1 MKVSRAL
8 PVAVLA
14 AFAVACGAENTTPAH
29 TAGDVPAGSV
39 AGGGDAD
46 AGTLENPLDTALTV
60 DVIDKRVADIK
71 ASFDAQNA
79 HDAQAVAAFYSK
91 DAVIKAPGMPDWK
104 GRDVIAAEEA
114 KSFEESPDVKWG
126 PRRIIVA
133 DDVAIVEWTA
143 TGTAVLN
150 KKTGARAYG
159 ANGVSVMWFAK
170 DGKIR
175 EEHDILN
182 APTVIAQTGAAK
194 GKIREVLLQPSGTP
208 DVRSADGSAD
218 ETKNADLCKGF
229 DRALE
234 AHDEKT
240 WSEFFAD
247 DIVWDDYSM
256 PAPITGK
263 AEVTRVFAAVSA
275 ALPDQKI
282 TCKTWAA
289 SDLVV
294 KECLRTAT
302 HEGPL
307 PLGSLK
313 VPATHRFVQTH
324 FIDILQLK
332 YFRIQ
337 KGARY
342 ADNLEMANELGLVGP
357 DKDPPKPPPPQ
368 KKRKP

>member
-1 MKVSRAL
+1 MNAVASKLA
-8 PVAVLA
+8 PVALV
-14 AFAVACGAENTTPAH
+14 FVVSCGAENTTPAR
-29 TAGDVPAGSV
+29 AASDVPAGSV
-39 AGGGDAD
+39 ASGEAD
-46 AGTLENPLDTALTV
+46 AGALENPLDSALTE
-60 DVIDKRVADIK
+60 DVIDRRVADIK
-71 ASFDAQNA
+71 ASFEAQNT
-79 HDAQAVAAFYSK
+79 HDARGVAGFYAK
-91 DAVIKAPGMPDWK
+91 DASIKAPGMPDWK
-104 GRDVIAAEEA
+104 GRDTIAAEEA

-143 TGTAVLN
+143 TGTATTS
-150 KKTGARAYG
+150 KKAGARAYG
-159 ANGVSVMWFAK
+159 ANGVSVMWFGK
-170 DGKIR
+170 DGKIK

-208 DVRSADGSAD
+208 DVRSAEGSAD

-229 DRALE
+229 DLALA

-247 DIVWDDYSM
+247 DVVWDDYSM

-357 DKDPPKPPPPQ
+357 DKDPPKSAP
-368 KKRKP
+368 KKKKP

>member
-1 MKVSRAL
+1 VKNASRLLSAAAIVAL
-8 PVAVLA
+8 CAGCP
-14 AFAVACGAENTTPAH
+14 AESTTPAH
-29 TAGDVPAGSV
+29 NASDVPAGSV
-39 AGGGDAD
+39 AGAADTD
-46 AGTLENPLDTALTV
+46 AGTLENPLDSALTV
-60 DVIDKRVADIK
+60 DVVDKRVADIK
-71 ASFDAQNA
+71 ASFEAQNA

-91 DAVIKAPGMPDWK
+91 DALVKAPGMPDWK
-104 GRDVIAAEEA
+104 GRDVIMAEQV

-143 TGTAVLN
+143 TGTAITN

-159 ANGVSVMWFAK
+159 ANGVSIMWFGK
-170 DGKIR
+170 DGKVK

-208 DVRSADGSAD
+208 DVRSADGNPD
-218 ETKNADLCKGF
+218 EAKNADLCKGF

-234 AHDEKT
+234 AHDDKT
-240 WSEFFAD
+240 WPEIFAD
-247 DIVWDDYSM
+247 DVVWDDYSM

-263 AEVTRVFAAVSA
+263 ADVTRVFSAVST

-282 TCKTWAA
+282 ACKTWAA
-289 SDLVV
+289 SDIVV

-313 VPATHRFVQTH
+313 IPATHRFVQTH
-324 FIDILQLK
+324 FIDILQMK
-332 YFRIQ
+332 GYRIQ
-337 KGARY
+337 KGSRY

-357 DKDPPKPPPPQ
+357 DKDPAKPTPK
-368 KKRKP
+368 KKKP